1 MKTRSRIS
9 CLLLAALMLF
19 AFAACG
25 KDSPEPSPTPKETE
39 QTKPPA
45 QPAAESTIHTPLWD
59 LSYDEAE
66 MKRTAGSTKKM
77 IFMMRKISPRSFW

>member
-1 MKTRSRIS
+1 MKTRLRIS
-9 CLLLAALMLF
+9 CLLLASLMLF
-19 AFAACG
+19 ALAACG

-45 QPAAESTIHTPLWD
+45 QRLNQRYIHPCGICPT
-59 LSYDEAE
+59 

-77 IFMMRKISPRSFW
+77 IFMMMKISPRSFW